1 MELSEVFENHLH
13 RPLWFA
19 RVGPYTE
26 RELAQQTKTQLQN
39 TEVLITKMWVKNFR
53 ERRSSQVKNYIHN
66 ELQFI
71 LKILN
76 I

>member
-39 TEVLITKMWVKNFR
+39 TEVPISKIWVKNFR

>member
-39 TEVLITKMWVKNFR
+39 TEVPITKMWVKNFR